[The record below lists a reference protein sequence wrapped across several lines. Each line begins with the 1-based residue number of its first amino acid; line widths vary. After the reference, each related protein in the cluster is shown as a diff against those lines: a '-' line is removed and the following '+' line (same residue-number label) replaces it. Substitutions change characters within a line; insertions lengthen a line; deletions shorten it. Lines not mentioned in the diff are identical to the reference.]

1 MNGPGTKYATKRSLY
16 ILLLVFF
23 SLAYME
29 WGGGNH
35 SFVFQVQLKVF
46 TEPAHL
52 IANLTHPVILVG
64 FAGQLVLLLAFFH
77 RGLRSGWIATAIVLL
92 GVPIALILLS
102 GAVVWNIKVVASTLP
117 FLGLATWLLL
127 DMRSGNRPGHSA
139 GGTTCLRRESL
150 CR

>member
-1 MNGPGTKYATKRSLY
+1 MEGHETRYATKRLLY

-35 SFVFQVQLKVF
+35 SFVFEVQQKVF
-46 TEPAHL
+46 TEPARL

-92 GVPIALILLS
+92 SIPIALILLTGALS
-102 GAVVWNIKVVASTLP
+102 GNIKVVASTLP

-127 DMRSGNRPGHSA
+127 NMRRGNRPHA
-139 GGTTCLRRESL
+139 RGG
-150 CR
+150 

>member
-1 MNGPGTKYATKRSLY
+1 MDGHETRYATKRSLY

-29 WGGGNH
+29 WGGENH
-35 SFVFQVQLKVF
+35 SFVFEVQKKVF

-52 IANLTHPVILVG
+52 IANLTHPVIPVG

-77 RGLRSGWIATAIVLL
+77 RGLRPGWIATAIVLL

-102 GAVVWNIKVVASTLP
+102 GALSGNIKVVGSTLP
-117 FLGLATWLLL
+117 FLVLAAWLLFDL
-127 DMRSGNRPGHSA
+127 RMRSRPDAH
-139 GGTTCLRRESL
+139 GG
-150 CR
+150 